1 MTRRHLL
8 CKSSHPHIARLAL
21 RIYNKAAAFLGNAWR
36 STAHAHLGQLRVYI
50 RSAMYSLIF
59 SFGYTVPNAAFERSA
74 KSGTRSI

>member
-1 MTRRHLL
+1 MARRHLL

-21 RIYNKAAAFLGNAWR
+21 CIYNKAAAFLGNAWR

-59 SFGYTVPNAAFERSA
+59 SFGYTVPNPAVQR
-74 KSGTRSI
+74 TPCRRR